1 MWLPR
6 NSLLPAQV
14 RGLQRGFIKRLIR
27 LSSSTL
33 STLGRVLLKLGYD
46 CTAGPDGKALQFLR
60 ELGAYLARCDAA
72 GGLLPVAKHV
82 GTTFQEFY
90 DALNYDLF
98 AQASTTP
105 AAAAERE
112 ARRSADGEEGWA
124 AAVKMQICMAGM
136 DDKTIMRLG
145 EEAWLGGG
153 GPDGTYGIGEDDGE
167 FGYTDEYH
175 GNTFDFPGHLDHDVH
190 RWLDDPTYDP
200 KSLEDFDDNTPFDEF
215 GRDLE

>member
-1 MWLPR
+1 MLPSRGR
-6 NSLLPAQV
+6 NTASPPDRKCKFAW
-14 RGLQRGFIKRLIR
+14 RGW
-27 LSSSTL
+27 
-33 STLGRVLLKLGYD
+33 
-46 CTAGPDGKALQFLR
+46 
-60 ELGAYLARCDAA
+60 
-72 GGLLPVAKHV
+72 
-82 GTTFQEFY
+82 TT
-90 DALNYDLF
+90 
-98 AQASTTP
+98 
-105 AAAAERE
+105 
-112 ARRSADGEEGWA
+112 RRSCAW
-124 AAVKMQICMAGM
+124 
-136 DDKTIMRLG
+136 R

>member
-1 MWLPR
+1 MVANATGAYGSAGEYGQLDGE
-6 NSLLPAQV
+6 SLGLLPAQV

-112 ARRSADGEEGWA
+112 ARRSAEGEEGLA
-124 AAVKMQICMAGM
+124 AAVKMKMQMCMAGM
-136 DDKTIMRLG
+136 DDKTII
-145 EEAWLGGG
+145 AWARSLRSAVAARTAPTASAKTTVSSDAPTSTTGA
-153 GPDGTYGIGEDDGE
+153 PLTSPVTSTTMSTDG
-167 FGYTDEYH
+167 
-175 GNTFDFPGHLDHDVH
+175 
-190 RWLDDPTYDP
+190 
-200 KSLEDFDDNTPFDEF
+200 
-215 GRDLE
+215 